1 MLEEFLP
8 AAPVLLVLLGGTIAI
23 VFEGAVPRLVRPTV
37 QAAWAL
43 LVLIGAFGW
52 TLVNWSANAPQLAAM
67 NALTLD
73 GPAQLTWML
82 LLFFGALAVL
92 LFAER
97 RVGGG
102 ESPFAPNASAVPSS
116 QAEREAIAA
125 RQEQTE
131 VFPLLLFSLAGMMVF
146 AAANDLLTMF
156 VALEVLSFPL
166 YVLCGMARRRRLL
179 SQEASLKYF
188 LLGALSSAIFLY
200 GVALTFGY
208 AGSFHFR
215 DIDLAV
221 QSNAQS
227 PWLLLAGLALLGVGV
242 LFKMGAVPF
251 HNWVPD
257 VYQGAP
263 TPVTAFM
270 AICTKLAATVG
281 LLRLLYVALGSLRW
295 DWQTALAVI
304 AVATMVVGSLIGLT
318 QTDVKRLLAYS
329 SIAHAGFILV
339 GVVGAVTT
347 ANGLADDRVG
357 SVAAILVYLAAY
369 GLATMGAFAIVTL
382 VRRSGAEATS
392 FAAWSGLGRR
402 DPLLGVLM
410 TIFLLSMA
418 GIPLTGGFI
427 GKVAVFAAAWNGGYS
442 WLVLIAVIAS
452 LVTAGFYF
460 HVIWVMFGPNP
471 NDETA
476 LVSPGIGT
484 QIVIWVGVVGTL
496 LLGVL
501 PGPLLDIAINS
512 AGFIR

>member
-1 MLEEFLP
+1 MLQEFLP

-23 VFEGAVPRLVRPTV
+23 IFEGAVPRLVRPTV
-37 QAAWAL
+37 QAAWTL
-43 LVLIGAFGW
+43 LVLLGAFCWTLYGW
-52 TLVNWSANAPQLAAM
+52 TVYQPQLTAM

-73 GPAQLTWML
+73 GPAQLAWML
-82 LLFFGALAVL
+82 LLFFAALGAL

-116 QAEREAIAA
+116 QVEREAIAA

-131 VFPLLLFSLAGMMVF
+131 VFPLLLFSVAGMMVF
-146 AAANDLLTMF
+146 VAANDLLVMF
-156 VALEVLSFPL
+156 VALEILSFPL
-166 YVLCGMARRRRLL
+166 YVLSGMARRRRLL

-188 LLGALSSAIFLY
+188 LLGGLSSAIFLY
-200 GVALTFGY
+200 GIALVFGY
-208 AGSFHFR
+208 AGSFYFR
-215 DIDLAV
+215 DIDLAI
-221 QSNAQS
+221 QANAQS
-227 PWLLLAGLALLGVGV
+227 PWLLLCGLGMVAIGV
-242 LFKMGAVPF
+242 LFKIGAVPF

-270 AICTKLAATVG
+270 AICTKLAATMG

-295 DWQTALAVI
+295 DWQPMLAVV
-304 AVATMVVGSLIGLT
+304 AVLTMLVGSLVGLV

-329 SIAHAGFILV
+329 SVAHAGFILV
-339 GVVGAVTT
+339 GVIGAVTT
-347 ANGLADDRVG
+347 VNGLADDRVG
-357 SVAAILVYLAAY
+357 SVSAILIYLAAY

-392 FAAWSGLGRR
+392 YTSWAGLGRR
-402 DPLLGVLM
+402 DPMLGVLM

-418 GIPLTGGFI
+418 GIPLTGGFV
-427 GKVAVFAAAWNGGYS
+427 GKLAVFAAAWNGGYS
-442 WLVLIAVIAS
+442 WLVLIAVVAS
-452 LVTAGFYF
+452 LITAGFYF
-460 HVIWVMFGPNP
+460 RIVWIMFGQTPNS
-471 NDETA
+471 ETA
-476 LVSPGIGT
+476 LVSPGVGT
-484 QIVIWVGVVGTL
+484 QIVIWVGVIGTI

>member
-52 TLVNWSANAPQLAAM
+52 TLVNWSANAPRLAAM

-73 GPAQLTWML
+73 GPSQLTWML

-392 FAAWSGLGRR
+392 FAAWSGL
-402 DPLLGVLM
+402 
-410 TIFLLSMA
+410 
-418 GIPLTGGFI
+418 
-427 GKVAVFAAAWNGGYS
+427 
-442 WLVLIAVIAS
+442 
-452 LVTAGFYF
+452 
-460 HVIWVMFGPNP
+460 
-471 NDETA
+471 
-476 LVSPGIGT
+476 
-484 QIVIWVGVVGTL
+484 
-496 LLGVL
+496 
-501 PGPLLDIAINS
+501 
-512 AGFIR
+512 

>member
-1 MLEEFLP
+1 MIEEFLP
-8 AAPVLLVLLGGTIAI
+8 AAPVLLVLVGGTIAI
-23 VFEGAVPRLVRPTV
+23 VLEGAVPRLVRPTV
-37 QAAWAL
+37 QACWTL
-43 LVLIGAFGW
+43 LVLVAAFGW
-52 TLVNWSANAPQLAAM
+52 TLVDWLASAPQLTAM
-67 NALTLD
+67 NALSVD
-73 GPAQLTWML
+73 GPAQLAWML

-92 LFAER
+92 LFADR

-102 ESPFAPNASAVPSS
+102 ESPFAPSASAVPSS

-131 VFPLLLFSLAGMMVF
+131 VFPLLLFSIGGMMIFVC
-146 AAANDLLTMF
+146 ANDLLTMF

-188 LLGALSSAIFLY
+188 LLGALSSGVFLY

-215 DIDLAV
+215 DIDIAI
-221 QSNAQS
+221 QAGAQS
-227 PWLLLAGLALLGVGV
+227 PWLLLAGLGLVTVGV

-270 AICTKLAATVG
+270 AICTKLAAALG

-295 DWQTALAVI
+295 DWQPALAVV
-304 AVATMVVGSLIGLT
+304 AVATMVVGSFAGLL
-318 QTDVKRLLAYS
+318 QSDAKRLLAYS

-339 GVVGAVTT
+339 GVIGAVTT
-347 ANGLADDRVG
+347 ANGLAEGWSG
-357 SVAAILVYLAAY
+357 SVSSIFVYLAAY
-369 GLATMGAFAIVTL
+369 GLATVGAFAIVTL

-392 FAAWSGLGRR
+392 FEAWAGLGRR

-427 GKVAVFAAAWNGGYS
+427 GKLTVFSAAWAGGYS

-460 HVIWVMFGPNP
+460 RVVWIMFGQAPST
-471 NDETA
+471 EVA

-484 QIVIWVGVVGTL
+484 QVVIWIGVIGTL